1 MLIVNFSPFPVLYT
15 TRLVLKALS
24 KNDALSLAEMR
35 SNSRVNEFL
44 DRADTMSL
52 KDAGIFIENRIKDAE
67 ENESIMWAIH
77 FKEQSKML
85 GSICYWNIVAEK
97 DKAEI
102 GYEMHPDYY
111 GKGIMH
117 EAMQAVIE
125 YGFSMM
131 KLKVIEAFPV
141 KDNIKSIKLL
151 ERNHFVRDYD
161 IDNYSLSE
169 TERLKTAVFIL
180 KNDTTRL
187 L

>member
-15 TRLVLKALS
+15 NRLILKAFS
-24 KNDALSLAEMR
+24 QNDALSLAEMR

-52 KDAGIFIENRIKDAE
+52 EDASIFIENRIKDAE
-67 ENESIMWAIH
+67 RNESIMWAIH
-77 FKEQSKML
+77 FKQQSKML
-85 GSICYWNIVAEK
+85 GSICFWNIVAEK

-125 YGFSMM
+125 YGFYTM
-131 KLKVIEAFPV
+131 KLMVIEALPV
-141 KDNIKSIKLL
+141 KENTKSIQLL
-151 ERNHFVRDYD
+151 ERNNFVRDFE
-161 IDNYSLSE
+161 IDNYELSE
-169 TERLKTAVFIL
+169 KERLNTAVYIL
-180 KNDTTRL
+180 KNSE
-187 L
+187 

>member
-15 TRLVLKALS
+15 NRLVLKS
-24 KNDALSLAEMR
+24 FSQNDALSLAEMR

-44 DRADTMSL
+44 DRADSMSL
-52 KDAGIFIENRIKDAE
+52 EDAGIFIENRIKDAE

-77 FKEQSKML
+77 FKEQSTIL
-85 GSICYWNIVAEK
+85 GSICYWNIVPEK

-125 YGFSMM
+125 YGFSVM

-141 KDNIKSIKLL
+141 KDNIKSIQLL
-151 ERNHFVRDYD
+151 ERNHFKRDFNITSYNLGAD
-161 IDNYSLSE
+161 E
-169 TERLKTAVFIL
+169 LKNTSVYIL
-180 KNDTTRL
+180 KNNL
-187 L
+187 